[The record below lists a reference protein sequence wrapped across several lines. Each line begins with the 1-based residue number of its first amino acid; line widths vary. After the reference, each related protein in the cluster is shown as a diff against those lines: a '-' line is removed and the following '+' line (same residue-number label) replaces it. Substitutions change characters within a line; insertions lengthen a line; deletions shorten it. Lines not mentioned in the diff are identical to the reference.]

1 MPTLTAEQLDHF
13 ETFGFLAVDKVF
25 DPEEVINPVM
35 DEYAGVLDSLADEL
49 YAAGAISDTYAD
61 LPFAERVCQVYVE
74 SQKVH
79 AQYFDFSCRRKESRP
94 TRHSGRARQSSM
106 R

>member
-1 MPTLTAEQLDHF
+1 
-13 ETFGFLAVDKVF
+13 
-25 DPEEVINPVM
+25 M

-79 AQYFDFSCRRKESRP
+79 AQYFDFSLPQKGNRG
-94 TRHSGRARQSSM
+94 RHAILGRARQSSM